1 MLYLHH
7 WRLNWTHEW
16 RSPAASERAA
26 PMFKLAGRNRPEAEI
41 SPQTSRSR
49 LYLPVIRTRGPGHFA
64 YLGHENGRLWCSRPS
79 VRWSVI
85 DTPSRQFSSTF
96 QILIWKLC
104 EYEEKRNFWLRILPI
119 RQNYDLML
127 HFGEMSDLNRKIEKF
142 VFVKNVFL
150 LKSEMQLILV
160 VKIYCIL
167 VLNFRIT
174 VLRYKLNKLKYL
186 KENLRKICIIL

>member
-1 MLYLHH
+1 
-7 WRLNWTHEW
+7 
-16 RSPAASERAA
+16 
-26 PMFKLAGRNRPEAEI
+26 
-41 SPQTSRSR
+41 
-49 LYLPVIRTRGPGHFA
+49 
-64 YLGHENGRLWCSRPS
+64 
-79 VRWSVI
+79 
-85 DTPSRQFSSTF
+85 
-96 QILIWKLC
+96 
-104 EYEEKRNFWLRILPI
+104 
-119 RQNYDLML
+119 ML

>member
-1 MLYLHH
+1 MEVA
-7 WRLNWTHEW
+7 RG
-16 RSPAASERAA
+16 ERASGA
-26 PMFKLAGRNRPEAEI
+26 HVQARREE
-41 SPQTSRSR
+41 Q
-49 LYLPVIRTRGPGHFA
+49 TRGRDKSSNEPLAPISARDSNQRPGT
-64 YLGHENGRLWCSRPS
+64 LRLSRPRKWPPLVLAAQRS
-79 VRWSVI
+79 
-85 DTPSRQFSSTF
+85 
-96 QILIWKLC
+96 LICHRYSASAIFLDIPNFNLEIIR
-104 EYEEKRNFWLRILPI
+104 EYEEKRNFWFFKIFPI

>member
-96 QILIWKLC
+96 QILIWKLYANMRKKEIFDSSKSFQFVKIMILC
-104 EYEEKRNFWLRILPI
+104 FILEKRFKSKNWKVCFRKKCFSSKIWNATYTCCQNILHS
-119 RQNYDLML
+119 R
-127 HFGEMSDLNRKIEKF
+127 FKF
-142 VFVKNVFL
+142 SNNSSSL
-150 LKSEMQLILV
+150 
-160 VKIYCIL
+160 
-167 VLNFRIT
+167 
-174 VLRYKLNKLKYL
+174 
-186 KENLRKICIIL
+186 

>member
-1 MLYLHH
+1 MEVA
-7 WRLNWTHEW
+7 RG
-16 RSPAASERAA
+16 ERASGA
-26 PMFKLAGRNRPEAEI
+26 HVQARREE
-41 SPQTSRSR
+41 Q
-49 LYLPVIRTRGPGHFA
+49 TRGRDKSSNEPLAPISARDSNQRPGT
-64 YLGHENGRLWCSRPS
+64 LRLSRPRKWPPLVLAAQRS
-79 VRWSVI
+79 LICHRYSASAIFLDIPNFNLEIMRIWGKKKFLILQNLSNSSKLWSYA
-85 DTPSRQFSSTF
+85 SF
-96 QILIWKLC
+96 W
-104 EYEEKRNFWLRILPI
+104 RN
-119 RQNYDLML
+119 
-127 HFGEMSDLNRKIEKF
+127 DLNRKIEKF